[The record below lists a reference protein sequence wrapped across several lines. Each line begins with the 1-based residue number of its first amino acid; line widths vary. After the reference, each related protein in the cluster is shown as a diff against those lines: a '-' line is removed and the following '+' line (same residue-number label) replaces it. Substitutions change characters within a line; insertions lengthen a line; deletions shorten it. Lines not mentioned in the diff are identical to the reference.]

1 MRRRVYCMSLDRRAR
16 KLQLDWRADALT
28 QSNPTS
34 PEASCS
40 PLLTFCIIFNSPI
53 IELRNNSSAAPHL
66 RTPVSF
72 YLVRQI
78 KDEGG
83 TCFGG
88 SGGGFQIALCAPE
101 QTQRDITCH
110 WMAVKKLNN
119 PRGCT
124 VGDYEAAKLCWQLC
138 CSESSARCVW
148 HW

>member
-1 MRRRVYCMSLDRRAR
+1 MYCMSLDSRVC

-53 IELRNNSSAAPHL
+53 IIELRNNSSAAPRL

-83 TCFGG
+83 TCFEGAGG
-88 SGGGFQIALCAPE
+88 GEGFQIALCAPE

-110 WMAVKKLNN
+110 
-119 PRGCT
+119 
-124 VGDYEAAKLCWQLC
+124 
-138 CSESSARCVW
+138 
-148 HW
+148 

>member
-1 MRRRVYCMSLDRRAR
+1 MRHRVYCMSLDRHAC

-28 QSNPTS
+28 QSNPAS

-53 IELRNNSSAAPHL
+53 IEPRNNSSAAPHL

-88 SGGGFQIALCAPE
+88 RLSDSPLRPGANAQRYYLSLNGG
-101 QTQRDITCH
+101 
-110 WMAVKKLNN
+110 
-119 PRGCT
+119 
-124 VGDYEAAKLCWQLC
+124 
-138 CSESSARCVW
+138 
-148 HW
+148 

>member
-1 MRRRVYCMSLDRRAR
+1 MALFDYTKLSTRHRIYCMSLDSHVC

-28 QSNPTS
+28 QSNPAS

-53 IELRNNSSAAPHL
+53 IELRNSSSAAPHL

-88 SGGGFQIALCAPE
+88 AF
-101 QTQRDITCH
+101 R
-110 WMAVKKLNN
+110 
-119 PRGCT
+119 
-124 VGDYEAAKLCWQLC
+124 
-138 CSESSARCVW
+138 
-148 HW
+148 